1 VKPSTSFATSQSSIS
16 SSSPISTRI
25 YLAWAVSFLFPN
37 NPLFSICCEACLHKY
52 YLSRSLQNNKFISSN
67 NNGSSSIQCS
77 KTNPEQQFQATAI
90 LAVKNGRKK
99 SLTHTKQAVCH
110 TMALPFK

>member
-1 VKPSTSFATSQSSIS
+1 M
-16 SSSPISTRI
+16 RI

-52 YLSRSLQNNKFISSN
+52 YLSRSPQNNKFISSN

-77 KTNPEQQFQATAI
+77 KTNPEQEFQATAI
-90 LAVKNGRKK
+90 LAVKNGSKK
-99 SLTHTKQAVCH
+99 SHSHKTSSLSHNGSALQMTSLMMVSVQHTTLEIH
-110 TMALPFK
+110 GD